1 MSQGEVANI
10 EVKPKMSVAA
20 AVWDNF
26 KTIIYALGIAL
37 VVRVLLFQ
45 PFTIPSESM
54 VPTLLTHD
62 YIFVNKYAYGY
73 SKHSIPFSPP
83 VISGRNFG
91 KEPTRGDVIVFKLP
105 SDNKTDYIK
114 RLIGLPGDTVHV
126 KGRRVFVNGKE
137 LPEERALVQLEGHR
151 DDPDLP
157 IAKTEPKPE
166 GAWYRT
172 YYDVDRSAG
181 DDEFDITHGMKYGVS
196 EPVKV
201 PEGKYF
207 VMGDSRDNSLDSRFP
222 AYPKQ
227 GIGIV
232 PQANLVGKATIVM
245 FSPAQASSSCLWNI
259 SIPVTVVF

>member
-1 MSQGEVANI
+1 MTEQTPLTFGPPKSGIREFCEQALITVIMALFLMTFIAQAVA
-10 EVKPKMSVAA
+10 
-20 AVWDNF
+20 
-26 KTIIYALGIAL
+26 
-37 VVRVLLFQ
+37 
-45 PFTIPSESM
+45 
-54 VPTLLTHD
+54 VPTGSMQNTINIGDHL
-62 YIFVNKYAYGY
+62 FVNKFV
-73 SKHSIPFSPP
+73 FSQPTP
-83 VISGRNFG
+83 GLG
-91 KEPTRGDVIVFKLP
+91 KLLPTRDIKQGDIIVFKLP
-105 SDNKTDYIK
+105 SDPKVNYVK
-114 RLIGLPGDTVHV
+114 RVIGLPGDTVHV

-207 VMGDSRDNSLDSRFP
+207 VMGDSRDNSLDSRYWGFVP
-222 AYPKQ
+222 RENIFARALYVHLSFDPRGGPSPLGKLLKIRWSR
-227 GIGIV
+227 IGSAI
-232 PQANLVGKATIVM
+232 K
-245 FSPAQASSSCLWNI
+245 
-259 SIPVTVVF
+259 

>member
-83 VISGRNFG
+83 VISGRVFG
-91 KEPTRGDVIVFKLP
+91 KDPTRGDVIVFKLP

-114 RLIGLPGDTVHV
+114 RLIGLPGDRDRFRFSAAIARQTDET
-126 KGRRVFVNGKE
+126 GQRKE
-137 LPEERALVQLEGHR
+137 RRALQAIVL
-151 DDPDLP
+151 
-157 IAKTEPKPE
+157 
-166 GAWYRT
+166 
-172 YYDVDRSAG
+172 G
-181 DDEFDITHGMKYGVS
+181 DDQVFEHGHLR
-196 EPVKV
+196 E
-201 PEGKYF
+201 
-207 VMGDSRDNSLDSRFP
+207 
-222 AYPKQ
+222 
-227 GIGIV
+227 
-232 PQANLVGKATIVM
+232 
-245 FSPAQASSSCLWNI
+245 
-259 SIPVTVVF
+259 